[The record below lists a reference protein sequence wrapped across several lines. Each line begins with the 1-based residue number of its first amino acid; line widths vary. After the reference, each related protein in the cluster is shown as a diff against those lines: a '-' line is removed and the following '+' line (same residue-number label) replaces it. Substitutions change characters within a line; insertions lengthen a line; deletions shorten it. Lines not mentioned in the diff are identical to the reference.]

1 MVEAVDVIIVGG
13 GPAGLSAALLLGRS
27 RRRVVVCDA
36 GRPRNGCSP
45 HSHGFLTRDGVPPLE
60 LLALAREELHAYDVR
75 VRDIEV
81 SAVTATPSGVTAVLA
96 DGATVNAR
104 KVLLATGVEDVR
116 PNVPGCDALYGV
128 SIHHCPYCDGWE
140 NRDRPLA
147 VYGPPDQAIGLALSL
162 LTWSRDLVVCTDG
175 RAPAAAARARLEG
188 TGIAVRTERVTGLE
202 GTDGRL
208 ERIVFAKGPALER
221 HALFFNT
228 GQVQRSPLA
237 ERLGCAFTSKGHVR
251 CDRKGRTGV
260 ANLFVAGDANGDVQF
275 VIVAAAEGAKAA
287 VAINKELQA
296 EDAGDGPAKR

>member
-1 MVEAVDVIIVGG
+1 
-13 GPAGLSAALLLGRS
+13 
-27 RRRVVVCDA
+27 
-36 GRPRNGCSP
+36 
-45 HSHGFLTRDGVPPLE
+45 
-60 LLALAREELHAYDVR
+60 
-75 VRDIEV
+75 
-81 SAVTATPSGVTAVLA
+81 VLA
-96 DGATVNAR
+96 DGTTLNAR

-175 RAPAAAARARLEG
+175 RGLAPAARARLEG
-188 TGIAVRTERVTGLE
+188 TGIAVRTERVTALE
-202 GTDGRL
+202 GTAGRL
-208 ERIVFAKGPALER
+208 ERIVFAKGPALDR

-237 ERLGCAFTSKGHVR
+237 ERLGCTFTSKGHVR
-251 CDRKGRTGV
+251 CV

-296 EDAGDGPAKR
+296 EDAGNGAADR

>member
-1 MVEAVDVIIVGG
+1 MAEAVDVIIVGG
-13 GPAGLSAALLLGRS
+13 GPAGLSAALLLGRC

-36 GRPRNGCSP
+36 GRPRNACSP
-45 HSHGFLTRDGVPPLE
+45 HAHGFLTRDGIPPLE
-60 LLALAREELHAYDVR
+60 LLALGREELRRYDVS
-75 VRDIEV
+75 VRDVEV
-81 SAVTATPSGVTAVLA
+81 SAVTTTPSGVNAVLA
-96 DGATVNAR
+96 DGTALNAR
-104 KVLLATGVEDVR
+104 KVLIATGVEDVR
-116 PNVPGCDALYGV
+116 PKVPGCDALYGV

-140 NRDRPLA
+140 NRARPLA
-147 VYGPPDQAIGLALSL
+147 VYGPPEQASGLALSL

-175 RAPAAAARARLEG
+175 RRLTAAARTRLEG
-188 TGIAVRTERVTGLE
+188 TGITVRTERLTALE

-208 ERIVFAKGPALER
+208 ERIVFAKGPTLDR

-237 ERLGCAFTSKGHVR
+237 ERLGCTFTSKGHVR

-287 VAINKELQA
+287 VAINKELQE
-296 EDAGDGPAKR
+296 EDARLSAG

>member
-1 MVEAVDVIIVGG
+1 MTESVDVVIVGG
-13 GPAGLSAALLLGRS
+13 GPAGLSAALLLGRC

-36 GRPRNGCSP
+36 GRPRNACAP
-45 HSHGFLTRDGVPPLE
+45 HSHGYLTRDGVPPLD
-60 LLALAREELHAYDVR
+60 LLAMAREELRAYDVR

-81 SAVTATPSGVTAVLA
+81 TRVTCTPSGAEAVLA
-96 DGATVNAR
+96 DGTTLRGR
-104 KVLLATGVEDVR
+104 KLLIATGVSDVR
-116 PNVPGCDALYGV
+116 PDVTGCDALYGV

-162 LTWSRDLVVCTDG
+162 LTWSRDLVICTDG
-175 RAPAAAARARLEG
+175 RRVSAAARARLEG
-188 TGIAVRTERVTGLE
+188 TGIAVRTERLTALE

-208 ERIVFAKGPALER
+208 ERVVFAKGPVLER

-237 ERLGCAFTSKGHVR
+237 EHLGCTFTTKGHVR

-275 VIVAAAEGAKAA
+275 VVVAAAEGAKAA

-296 EDAGDGPAKR
+296 EDAVEGAARR